1 MKILYVLPEAGVA
14 GGASQVFEHVN
25 RLIDRG
31 HDVKLAIL
39 SNDVY
44 DVNWYPLKT
53 KLIPMNDIPAIA
65 AKSDIV
71 VSTHYI
77 TSFFVNDLKTK
88 ARKYYFVQHKESWF
102 VDELSFVIKDF
113 EGTEEEK
120 KELIKQ
126 RVKEYREYIEKSY
139 KLMDLNIITTS
150 DWLVGIM
157 DKEFDRR
164 SLQVYCCLNDKMF
177 YPEPIFP
184 RNDDKIRVLLE
195 TTTQKTSWKGL
206 DDAIKVLEG
215 DPELRSQ
222 IEVWTLSADE
232 PRYKGDKHW
241 KSPTQDEIR
250 QIYSS
255 CDINLKM
262 SWYEGWGLGPMQAMA
277 CGCAVATS
285 DNFGINTYGKDGYNC
300 LISENRDIEGA
311 RNNIKKLIVDKKLR
325 NKLIKNGLEIN
336 KEFVWDKEIDK
347 FEKEFSQYRNI
358 EAIDIVDEISEYK
371 NEPKPL
377 VEARLKEAP
386 KLLEKEWFEKN
397 PQTEEDILKFYQET
411 ENYIYDLTAVN
422 QSEMRIA
429 EYQEVKNMIDVCNS
443 KRHLDF
449 GAGTADLLLRL
460 HEAIGNKIVLYY
472 HDLPGKT
479 RDFAK
484 WRIALR
490 DYPIITGEELEG
502 MVFDSISAID
512 VLEHVS
518 NPEETL
524 ARLVSMLKSGGMI
537 YIAAPFEATSSKGFP
552 YPMHLESNAKYAS
565 TFDSLA
571 SKYGL
576 VRVTVGKTAL
586 GTVNFSDRVY
596 IKK

>member
-1 MKILYVLPEAGVA
+1 MKILYILPEAGIA

-44 DVNWYPLKT
+44 EVNWYPLRT
-53 KLIPMNDIPAIA
+53 SLIPMKDIPEIA
-65 AKSDIV
+65 KKSDIV

-77 TSFFVNDLKTK
+77 TSFFVNDLETK
-88 ARKYYFVQHKESWF
+88 AQKYYFVQHKESWF
-102 VDELSFVIKDF
+102 VDELSFVINDF

-120 KELIKQ
+120 KELIKR

-139 KLMDLNIITTS
+139 KLMDLKLITTS
-150 DWLVGIM
+150 DWLVGIL
-157 DKEFDRR
+157 DKEFDRE
-164 SLQVYCCLNDKMF
+164 SLQVYCCLNEKMF
-177 YPEPIFP
+177 YPEPVFP
-184 RNDDKIRVLLE
+184 RNDGKIRILLE

-206 DDAIKVLEG
+206 DDAIKVLE
-215 DPELRSQ
+215 DDKDFRSQ
-222 IEVWTLSADE
+222 IEVWTLSADD
-232 PRYKGDKHW
+232 PKYKGDKHW
-241 KSPTQDEIR
+241 KSPSQDEIR

-277 CGCAVATS
+277 CGCAVVTS

-300 LISENRDIEGA
+300 LISENRDIEAA
-311 RNNIKKLIVDKKLR
+311 RNNLKKLISDKKLR
-325 NKLIKNGLEIN
+325 NKLIKNGLNIN

-347 FEKEFSQYRNI
+347 LEKEFSSYRNP
-358 EAIDIVDEISEYK
+358 AAMDIVDEISEYK

-422 QSEMRIA
+422 QSEMRIS

-460 HEAIGNKIVLYY
+460 HESLGNKIVLYY

-490 DYPIITGEELEG
+490 DYPIITETEFEDIS
-502 MVFDSISAID
+502 FDSISAID
-512 VLEHVS
+512 VLEHVP
-518 NPEETL
+518 NPEKIIIAL
-524 ARLVSMLKSGGMI
+524 AGMLKKGGMI
-537 YIAAPFEATSSKGFP
+537 YIAAPFEATKSNGFP
-552 YPMHLESNAKYAS
+552 YPMHLESNMKYAKS
-565 TFDSLA
+565 FDEIVA
-571 SKYGL
+571 KCGL
-576 VRVTVGKTAL
+576 IRVTNGRGAL
-586 GTVNFSDRVY
+586 GVVNFSDRVY
-596 IKK
+596 IKS